1 MRRLYLSDAEARRAV
16 DGPLLVVRPV
26 NPQPPPPQPNG
37 GGLSFADALDVW
49 GPRTGR
55 RRGEVFVP
63 CGSIGHLPSE
73 MKSGIRSPWAA
84 GDVLLGRE
92 AWACSQDFDGQP
104 IAGQLADS
112 DSIWYRASI
121 APREEMGIATPM
133 EASHGHWRPAPQMP
147 AHAVRHRLRVVR
159 VTCRPI
165 SSITE
170 AEVGA
175 TGCPIPISTDGCPPG
190 KGRPLLSLTGR
201 YPAIGFMPDGPRSA
215 WTTADYLRAI
225 YASAWMERHGKR
237 AAWPGA
243 WAWFITTE
251 KAP

>member
-16 DGPLLVVRPV
+16 DGPLLVVRPMM
-26 NPQPPPPQPNG
+26 PQPSPHVTMGDRRPLGVVWPGTRPPVTNIGIDRAHEACPY
-37 GGLSFADALDVW
+37 
-49 GPRTGR
+49 GR
-55 RRGEVFVP
+55 P
-63 CGSIGHLPSE
+63 
-73 MKSGIRSPWAA
+73 
-84 GDVLLGRE
+84 GDVLLARE